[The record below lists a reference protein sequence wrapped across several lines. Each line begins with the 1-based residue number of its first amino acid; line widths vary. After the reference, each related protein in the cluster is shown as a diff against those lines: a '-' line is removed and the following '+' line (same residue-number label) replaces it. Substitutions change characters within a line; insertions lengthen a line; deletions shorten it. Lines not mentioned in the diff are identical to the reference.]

1 MSGRRDDPQ
10 ARSLLDG
17 LTSIDNLLRQQQ
29 QMLQQQ
35 QQILSDIRDTLTS
48 QGTALERISG
58 GDEQDAAEYPFDLSA
73 NVDPETVINDPL
85 VRSVEIPYDGIIEQ
99 LIIGYPDGTDN
110 LAGIAVGRT
119 GMGERFYPRKVAD
132 GAPYTALNNVT
143 VTVDI
148 NEPID
153 EGNSI
158 EARFV
163 NLSTEY
169 SRFLTALAVV
179 SRRGEN

>member
-29 QMLQQQ
+29 Q
-35 QQILSDIRDTLTS
+35 ILSDIRDTLSS
-48 QGTALERISG
+48 QGTALERLSDSD
-58 GDEQDAAEYPFDLSA
+58 GDQDAAEYPFDLSA
-73 NVDPETVINDPL
+73 NVDPETTINDPE

-99 LIIGYPDGTDN
+99 LIIGYSDGTDN
-110 LAGIAVGRT
+110 LAGITVGRT

-169 SRFLTALAVV
+169 RRFLAVLAVV